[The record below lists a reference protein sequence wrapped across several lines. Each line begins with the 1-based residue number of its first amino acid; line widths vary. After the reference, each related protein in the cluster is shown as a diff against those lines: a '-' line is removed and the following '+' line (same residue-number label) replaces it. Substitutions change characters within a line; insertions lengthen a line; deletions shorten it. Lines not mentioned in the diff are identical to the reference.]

1 MSRLDEADREGCNR
15 HPNGLSHSRAAHYI
29 LQQLRSHPRF
39 LREPLLAA
47 VDFSAAASPLARDRS
62 PVLSGDML
70 ARWRYLPRGP
80 NPIPAFG
87 TPLTVEAEGYC
98 DAAAD
103 LLPPVPS
110 TL

>member
-1 MSRLDEADREGCNR
+1 MHSANVMPSREPPPLTLSRLDEAGREGCNQ

-62 PVLSGDML
+62 PVLSDDML
-70 ARWRYLPRGP
+70 AR
-80 NPIPAFG
+80 
-87 TPLTVEAEGYC
+87 
-98 DAAAD
+98 
-103 LLPPVPS
+103 
-110 TL
+110 